1 VTQTTNSA
9 GLFKHL
15 AVAFVIALA
24 LYVIAYHAIEHRR
37 NRNGPWRI
45 AFTND
50 VAGRP
55 ALKINQPARGLTN
68 VLLVFE
74 GEQLSPSNTP
84 GSFVFDTP
92 KPVPYP
98 VPFGRCVFMDTTFL
112 PGTLTFQMFGHELE
126 LLPRV
131 MILDHEE
138 RQWISG
144 ETVALPHQISL
155 PLSK

>member
-1 VTQTTNSA
+1 MSSG

-24 LYVIAYHAIEHRR
+24 LYVFAYHAIEHRR

-50 VAGRP
+50 PAGRP
-55 ALKINQPARGLTN
+55 TLQINQPALGLTN
-68 VLLVFE
+68 LLLVFE
-74 GEQLSPSNTP
+74 GEQLSPTNTLD
-84 GSFVFDTP
+84 SLVFDIP

-98 VPFGRCVFMDTTFL
+98 VPFGRCLFMDTTFL

-138 RQWISG
+138 RKWISG
-144 ETVALPHQISL
+144 EIVVLPHQTSQ
-155 PLSK
+155 PPAK